1 AQDASNFTLSTEEET
16 EYPEGNTVI
25 ANEDPASAGQ
35 HENDITTELVEY
47 VKDIDPALTEALNYT
62 YSAQLNLLR
71 DVDGEVEQV
80 AFSNY
85 AQDSATG
92 DIQSFYATSSGMGA
106 STFPE
111 ATSGDEN
118 AFLSENYDVLAGEL
132 PSEETDIV
140 LVVDEYNK
148 VNLNALNNLGFDY
161 ENGDEIIFEDIV
173 GTQVVVAS
181 NDAYYQELPT
191 GTYIPN
197 QDLNAVYGNENN
209 QTLRVSAV
217 IRPKEDATMAIL
229 TEGIN
234 YSNALTETVIENNQN
249 SAIVQAQ
256 NDSDSSVL
264 TGESLD
270 EAGKEQVLTA
280 LGANA
285 IPSSIMIY
293 PKNFETKDDVLA
305 YLDAYNAGTSEDE
318 KILYTDLAGT
328 MTELTGGIMD
338 ATTYVLVAFAG
349 ISLVTSMIMI
359 GIITYTSV
367 LERTKEI
374 GVLKAL
380 GARKKD
386 ITRVFDSE
394 TLILG

>member
-1 AQDASNFTLSTEEET
+1 
-16 EYPEGNTVI
+16 
-25 ANEDPASAGQ
+25 
-35 HENDITTELVEY
+35 
-47 VKDIDPALTEALNYT
+47 
-62 YSAQLNLLR
+62 
-71 DVDGEVEQV
+71 
-80 AFSNY
+80 
-85 AQDSATG
+85 
-92 DIQSFYATSSGMGA
+92 
-106 STFPE
+106 
-111 ATSGDEN
+111 
-118 AFLSENYDVLAGEL
+118 
-132 PSEETDIV
+132 
-140 LVVDEYNK
+140 
-148 VNLNALNNLGFDY
+148 
-161 ENGDEIIFEDIV
+161 
-173 GTQVVVAS
+173 
-181 NDAYYQELPT
+181 
-191 GTYIPN
+191 
-197 QDLNAVYGNENN
+197 
-209 QTLRVSAV
+209 
-217 IRPKEDATMAIL
+217 MAIL

-305 YLDAYNAGTSEDE
+305 YLD
-318 KILYTDLAGT
+318 LAGT

-394 TLILG
+394 TLILGVLSGLIGVG

>member
-1 AQDASNFTLSTEEET
+1 
-16 EYPEGNTVI
+16 
-25 ANEDPASAGQ
+25 
-35 HENDITTELVEY
+35 
-47 VKDIDPALTEALNYT
+47 
-62 YSAQLNLLR
+62 
-71 DVDGEVEQV
+71 
-80 AFSNY
+80 
-85 AQDSATG
+85 
-92 DIQSFYATSSGMGA
+92 
-106 STFPE
+106 
-111 ATSGDEN
+111 
-118 AFLSENYDVLAGEL
+118 
-132 PSEETDIV
+132 
-140 LVVDEYNK
+140 
-148 VNLNALNNLGFDY
+148 
-161 ENGDEIIFEDIV
+161 
-173 GTQVVVAS
+173 
-181 NDAYYQELPT
+181 
-191 GTYIPN
+191 
-197 QDLNAVYGNENN
+197 
-209 QTLRVSAV
+209 
-217 IRPKEDATMAIL
+217 IL

-305 YLDAYNAGTSEDE
+305 YLDAYNEGKSEDE

-394 TLILG
+394 TLILGVLSGLIGVGTAYLLTFPINILIESLTDLKNVAILDPVHAVVLLIISTVLTVIGGHIPARMAAKKDAAEALRAD